1 MFEKER
7 NNTLELK
14 KTTAIKNS
22 TGYNKYVRD
31 GENTSIRET
40 ENRLIQNSTHW
51 RKRDG
56 KYERDIKE
64 IQRTECDDFLKERTE
79 RMSNMQYLKEITV
92 EKFSEFMKSTNF
104 QV

>member
-64 IQRTECDDFLKERTE
+64 IQRTECDDFLRENRE
-79 RMSNMQYLKEITV
+79 NEQYAILKRDNGWKIFRIY
-92 EKFSEFMKSTNF
+92 EKH
-104 QV
+104 